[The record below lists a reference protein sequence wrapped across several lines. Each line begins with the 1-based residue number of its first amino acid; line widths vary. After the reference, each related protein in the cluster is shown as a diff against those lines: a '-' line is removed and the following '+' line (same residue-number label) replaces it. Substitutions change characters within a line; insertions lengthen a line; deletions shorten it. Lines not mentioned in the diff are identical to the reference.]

1 MDTDLKKIIKA
12 IFNEKKFIFQSMS
25 VLSVALL
32 SYFLFFYNATY
43 TSTSK
48 VYLSNE
54 SSNELSLL
62 STFGMQ
68 NPFSNS
74 GSAINKISI
83 IDELIGSYSFL
94 VRMLEKDVHIDSSDK
109 TIKLS
114 AFLLDNKTL
123 DGDKYIIEEGL
134 AYKLRKK
141 ITASTDFESS
151 IVTIKIESKNNYV
164 ARDINALVIDAIN
177 QSLVALQNQ
186 AGAKKLEFID
196 ERMIGINA
204 ALLEAEKALL
214 DFRYT
219 NKNITSSP
227 ILQMNLDQLMRNLQ
241 FQVQLKTLLLQERE
255 FAVLENIE
263 KSNKFT
269 TLEKPT
275 LPVIPSST
283 RRLYQLIAYL
293 IVGLLVPI
301 TFIVG
306 KMFYRNLLIFIKNF

>member
-12 IFNEKKFIFQSMS
+12 IFNEMKFIFQSMS
-25 VLSVALL
+25 LIFAVLLT
-32 SYFLFFYNATY
+32 YFLFFYTANY

-48 VYLSNE
+48 VYLSSE

-62 STFGMQ
+62 STFGIQ

-94 VRMLEKDVHIDSSDK
+94 VRMLEEDVHIDSSDK

-123 DGDKYIIEEGL
+123 DGDKYIIEQNL
-134 AYKLRKK
+134 ANKLRKK
-141 ITASTDFESS
+141 ITASSDFESS
-151 IVTIKIESKNNYV
+151 IVTIKVESKNNYV
-164 ARDINALVIDAIN
+164 ARDININVIDEIN
-177 QSLVALQNQ
+177 QSLVALQNK
-186 AGAKKLEFID
+186 AGEKKLEFID
-196 ERMIGINA
+196 ERMVGINA
-204 ALLEAEKALL
+204 ALLESEQALL
-214 DFRYT
+214 DFRYA

-227 ILQMNLDQLMRNLQ
+227 MMQMNLEKLIRNLE

-255 FAVLENIE
+255 FAVLETIE
-263 KSNKFT
+263 KSNAFT

-275 LPVIPSST
+275 LPVVPSST

-293 IVGLLVPI
+293 TVSLLFPI

-306 KMFYRNLLIFIKNF
+306 KMFYRNLLIFIRSF